1 MNETVLKIMITFF
14 PGIIVTSI
22 LQLFNPRNKKF
33 SNVEFTLYSFV
44 YGMITNLLI
53 SVLYKTGL
61 DFSLKTL
68 PTKND
73 LFTSFGFALFLGII
87 VSFLRNCGLLHN
99 LAFKF
104 HVSYEHGFSNAL
116 DFIYNSSFSQA
127 KEIRKSYVNIKLLDG
142 SASYYGQLVVQEI
155 HPTYTEIVLKN
166 PDVFFKNNQKSVSYE
181 QDAIYLQLIPGT
193 FFMEFAFVPKNNNR
207 SFFLKYFVIY
217 LAFLLINILKSFIY

>member
-1 MNETVLKIMITFF
+1 MNETILKIMITFF

-53 SVLYKTGL
+53 SIVFKTGL
-61 DFSLKTL
+61 DFSLTIL
-68 PTKND
+68 PTKKD
-73 LFTSFGFALFLGII
+73 LFISFGFALFLGTI
-87 VSFLRNCGLLHN
+87 VSLLRNCGFLHN

-104 HVSYEHGFSNAL
+104 HISYEHGFSNAL
-116 DFIYNSSFSQA
+116 DFIYNSSFPQA
-127 KEIRKSYVNIKLLDG
+127 KEIRRSFVNIKLLDG
-142 SASYYGQLVVQEI
+142 SASYYGELIVQEI
-155 HPTYTEIVLKN
+155 HPTYTEIVLKK
-166 PDVFFKNNQKSVSYE
+166 PDIFFKNNRKSLIYE

-193 FFMEFAFVPKNNNR
+193 FFMEFAFVPKNNNK

-217 LAFLLINILKSFIY
+217 LFFLLINILKSFIY